1 MDSSLP
7 VFLVRSITDV
17 VQREEQVSQFTASLM
32 GTFGFLSLFLAA
44 LGIYGVLSQTV
55 TQRTREIGLRLALG
69 AKPGETVRWFV
80 GNGMKMVLLGVTIGV
95 VSAFALTRFVSSML
109 YGIQPTDTI
118 AMSSA
123 VGVLLVVALVASYLP
138 TRRALRVDPMLTL
151 RGD

>member
-1 MDSSLP
+1 MG
-7 VFLVRSITDV
+7 
-17 VQREEQVSQFTASLM
+17 QEEQLSQFTASLM

-69 AKPGETVRWFV
+69 ARPGETVRWFV

-95 VSAFALTRFVSSML
+95 ASAFGLTRFVSSML

-151 RGD
+151 RAE

>member
-1 MDSSLP
+1 MLPRCPLKPWNVSETPARTSQSPSST
-7 VFLVRSITDV
+7 SEV
-17 VQREEQVSQFTASLM
+17 VS
-32 GTFGFLSLFLAA
+32 
-44 LGIYGVLSQTV
+44 IYGVLSQTV

-69 AKPGETVRWFV
+69 AKPGETFRWFV

-95 VSAFALTRFVSSML
+95 VSAFGLTRFVSSML